1 MVNELVTATLY
12 PAVNVQLMFPAVPA
26 FNSSRQQEG
35 CLQTQVR
42 SWLRTMLS
50 QQIQSLQEALTPA
63 GRDRSSLGLMAAKAA
78 TTTSQGRLPAPRD
91 ELLAQLGQPARTPEA
106 HWGTLLDHG
115 ISRMSPPGRWERA
128 QTTLG

>member
-26 FNSSRQQEG
+26 FNSSWQQEG
-35 CLQTQVR
+35 CLQMQVR
-42 SWLRTMLS
+42 SWIRTMLS
-50 QQIQSLQEALTPA
+50 QQIQSLREALTPA

-78 TTTSQGRLPAPRD
+78 TTTSQGRLPAPGD
-91 ELLAQLGQPARTPEA
+91 ELLAQLGQPASPEA